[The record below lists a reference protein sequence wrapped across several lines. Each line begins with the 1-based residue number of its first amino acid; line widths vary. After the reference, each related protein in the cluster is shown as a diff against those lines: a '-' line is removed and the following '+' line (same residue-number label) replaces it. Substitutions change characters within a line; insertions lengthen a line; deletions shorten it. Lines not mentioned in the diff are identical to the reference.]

1 MKKKINIAALALIMV
16 ASASAQTIYDG
27 AKFTQKDLNGTARFV
42 GMGGAM
48 GALGGD
54 ISTMGTN
61 PAGIGIYRSNDIMG
75 TFGFSSFG
83 SESKYE
89 GSKFNVDKTRG
100 SFDNIGFVFSSKIGN
115 QTALRYVNFG
125 FSYTRSKS
133 FDKYMT
139 MEGLINLGPG
149 GTILSQTNQMTNQ
162 ANTMIKAN
170 GDFISKLADDKI
182 NLFTDSQTGWLAA
195 IGWNGYLY
203 NENEDKNGYIGY
215 LPQPYSWYDG
225 HEKGGINQ
233 YDFNVAFNISDRVY
247 LGLTIGAYDVNYSKI
262 STYGEEYGEYIV
274 ENVNYGTPSYE
285 MTTENKIDGSG
296 VDFKFG
302 AIVRPFEDSP
312 FRIGAYDVNYS
323 KISTYGEEY
332 GEYIVENVNY
342 GTPSYEMTTENKID
356 GSGVDFKFGAIVRPF
371 EDSPFR
377 IGVSVHTPTFYNL
390 KIKTNVR
397 AVTYTPDFDSKK
409 LSEAVVDSYDFTNG
423 VDYGYDFR
431 FRTPWKYN
439 LSLGYTYGSS
449 FAIGAEYEYQDYSAM
464 HFSYSDGEAMGWQN
478 PTAKEMLKGVNT
490 FRIGAEWKVI
500 PQFAFRLGYNYMSAA
515 FKKTAFKD
523 LSYNSINTDTDFA
536 NAKANNNYTL
546 GIGYRGSTFYADL
559 AYMYSTYKEDFYPFD
574 DGALK
579 KTDVTNSRSKVM
591 MTLGLRF

>member
-48 GALGGD
+48 SALGGE

-61 PAGIGIYRSNDIMG
+61 PAGIGLYRSSDVM
-75 TFGFSSFG
+75 TSFGFSLYGTESKYMGKKLNADLTKGAFDNIGLVFSSIG

-162 ANTMIKAN
+162 ANTMIKEN

-195 IGWNGYLY
+195 TGWNGYLY
-203 NENEDKNGYIGY
+203 NLNENKDGYIGY

-247 LGLTIGAYDVNYSKI
+247 LGLTIGAYDVNYSK
-262 STYGEEYGEYIV
+262 T
-274 ENVNYGTPSYE
+274 
-285 MTTENKIDGSG
+285 
-296 VDFKFG
+296 
-302 AIVRPFEDSP
+302 
-312 FRIGAYDVNYS
+312 
-323 KISTYGEEY
+323 STYGEEY

-377 IGVSVHTPTFYNL
+377 IGVAVHTPTFYNL

-464 HFSYSDGEAMGWQN
+464 HFSYSDGEAMG
-478 PTAKEMLKGVNT
+478 
-490 FRIGAEWKVI
+490 
-500 PQFAFRLGYNYMSAA
+500 
-515 FKKTAFKD
+515 
-523 LSYNSINTDTDFA
+523 
-536 NAKANNNYTL
+536 
-546 GIGYRGSTFYADL
+546 
-559 AYMYSTYKEDFYPFD
+559 
-574 DGALK
+574 
-579 KTDVTNSRSKVM
+579 
-591 MTLGLRF
+591 